1 MHFKCCNVMSEV
13 MDHKTWLWRKKSADK
28 IVVATDHKVDL
39 SSNEEEIQ
47 TLLADKAELENHLK
61 ILSGKLASALS
72 ECNAKDDLAKKQ
84 AKLAK
89 EAMTDQAEAE
99 AKAVSLKQEL
109 DKALQQRAA
118 GEQRSTH
125 LEAALKE
132 CMQQLRFVREDQE
145 QRIHDA
151 VMKTSNEF
159 EKSQMILE
167 EELAETSKTLAKIG
181 LENTHLSKA
190 LLAKEKLI
198 EDLSKQKA
206 QVEADFNALMS
217 RLESTE
223 KDSASLKY
231 EVRVL
236 EKELEI
242 RNKET
247 EFNRRTADVSH
258 KQHLESVKRIA
269 KLEEECQRLRVLVRK
284 RLPGPAALAKMR
296 SEVEIL
302 ERDSVEMSRRRLN
315 GRPMGLVGD
324 SGVENSADSP
334 RKRINFLT
342 EQLCVVEEENKTL
355 KEAFNKKANELQF
368 SRAMYARTA
377 SKLSQVESHL
387 DELLKGQTTLDRT
400 RSVVMPHEL
409 SLASTSEIGSDNKV
423 SSAESWASALI
434 SELEHFK
441 QGKQRG
447 SPTNRTKGAS
457 DISMMDDFAEMEKL
471 VVSVDEQFEGPCVS
485 SENVNEIGREIIPV
499 SESGSTVSNQ
509 VINSR
514 DKASGWLHDILK
526 VVLEQNRVTL
536 RKPDEILEDVRIALA
551 NINHASPAEYDDTRQ
566 SSTHSDGLNSFHVGG
581 YTSWKPIYLVAD
593 SPGRITEA
601 DALSTDKS
609 SQPDLS
615 KSLCKI
621 IELIEGITLSFAD
634 YENSETLTRKD
645 GSFLPYENTET
656 HSGYIVRVL
665 QWKTSELIAVL
676 QQFAHA
682 CYDLLDGKSDLNM
695 FSQELCSALDWTM
708 NHCFSIQ
715 DKKHFDWDESRRGCE
730 AEFLA
735 SNGHHSYFE
744 KDECHQ
750 STITDENRK
759 LREDL
764 INIDSEK
771 RDLEARLQSATNN
784 SESLMNQLKESE
796 KIIGGLQT
804 DLETLRGLKA
814 RFESQNENHKLKK
827 EDVDTQL
834 TVARAELNEAHQK
847 LSSMEMEL
855 ENKRSCCEELE
866 ATCLE
871 LQLQLESMKKKDLY
885 QEESQLRT
893 GLEITAASEKL
904 AECQETILNLG
915 KQLKAMASPSEAALF
930 DKAIST
936 STDTNTT
943 AVTTS
948 TSKALP
954 SPKNKNQRSSLLDQM
969 LNEDSAEVRDTQS
982 INRKESDS
990 NSSPTVISTKVIE
1003 PLEKIPDLNEIKH
1016 QDDDAAINY
1025 LAIVPSKKSG
1035 GANLWRKLLW
1045 RKKKSSIKIPS
1056 FPFAP

>member
-1 MHFKCCNVMSEV
+1 MSEV

-47 TLLADKAELENHLK
+47 TLLADKAELENDLK
-61 ILSGKLASALS
+61 ILRDKLSSALS

-89 EAMTDQAEAE
+89 EAMTGQEKAE

-109 DKALQQRAA
+109 DEALQQRAA
-118 GEQRSTH
+118 GEQISTH

-167 EELAETSKTLAKIG
+167 EKLAETRKTLAKIG

-198 EDLSKQKA
+198 EGVSKQKA
-206 QVEADFNALMS
+206 QVEADFNALMR

-223 KDSASLKY
+223 KYSASLKY

-242 RNKET
+242 RHKET

-284 RLPGPAALAKMR
+284 RLPGPAALAKMK

-315 GRPMGLVGD
+315 GRPMGLAVD
-324 SGVENSADSP
+324 SAVENSADSP

-387 DELLKGQTTLDRT
+387 DELSKGQATLDRT
-400 RSVVMPHEL
+400 RSVVMSHEL

-447 SPTNRTKGAS
+447 SPTNRTIGAS

-471 VVSVDEQFEGPCVS
+471 AIVAVDEQFEGPRVS
-485 SENVNEIGREIIPV
+485 SDNVNAIGREIIPV
-499 SESGSTVSNQ
+499 SESGSAVSNQ

-514 DKASGWLHDILK
+514 DETSGWLHDILK

-566 SSTHSDGLNSFHVGG
+566 SSTHSDGLNSCHAGG
-581 YTSWKPIYLVAD
+581 YTSWKPICLVTD

-621 IELIEGITLSFAD
+621 IEIIEGITLSFAD
-634 YENSETLTRKD
+634 YGKSETLTRKD

-656 HSGYIVRVL
+656 PSGYMVRVL

-682 CYDLLDGKSDLNM
+682 CHDLLDGKSDLNM
-695 FSQELCSALDWTM
+695 FAQELCSALDWTM

-715 DKKHFDWDESRRGCE
+715 DKKHFDWDESRSGCKP
-730 AEFLA
+730 EFVA
-735 SNGHHSYFE
+735 SNGHHSYFG

-750 STITDENRK
+750 STIIDENKK

-784 SESLMNQLKESE
+784 SESLKNQLKESE

-814 RFESQNENHKLKK
+814 RFESQNENHKLTK

-834 TVARAELNEAHQK
+834 TVARAELNDAHQK
-847 LSSMEMEL
+847 LSSLEMEL

-871 LQLQLESMKKKDLY
+871 LQFQLESMKKKEFPNSELHE
-885 QEESQLRT
+885 EESQLRT
-893 GLEITAASEKL
+893 GWEITAASEKL

-915 KQLKAMASPSEAALF
+915 KQLKAMASPGEAPLF
-930 DKAIST
+930 DKVLST
-936 STDTNTT
+936 FTDTNTT

-948 TSKALP
+948 TSKALI
-954 SPKNKNQRSSLLDQM
+954 STKNKNQRSSLLDQM
-969 LNEDSAEVRDTQS
+969 LKEDSAEVKDTKS
-982 INRKESDS
+982 INRKESDN
-990 NSSPTVISTKVIE
+990 NSSPTFISTKVIE
-1003 PLEKIPDLNEIKH
+1003 PLEKIPVLNGIKH
-1016 QDDDAAINY
+1016 QDDDVAINY

-1035 GANLWRKLLW
+1035 GANLWKKLLW
-1045 RKKKSSIKIPS
+1045 KKKKSNIKIPS